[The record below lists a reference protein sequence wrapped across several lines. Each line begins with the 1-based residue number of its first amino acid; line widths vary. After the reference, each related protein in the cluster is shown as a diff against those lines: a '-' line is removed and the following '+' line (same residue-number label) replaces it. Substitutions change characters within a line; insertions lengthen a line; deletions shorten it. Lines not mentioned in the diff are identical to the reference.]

1 LIAGTSIAS
10 ITIWLLGCSPTAI
23 LPSGAFPQIYKNW
36 QKTACF
42 QQVVDAARF
51 PCAWTGRYF
60 RGTLKAPST
69 HMRRVKMTLAAHL
82 AELSEKHRLLER
94 KIQEELSRPGGDDT
108 QITRW
113 KLEKLKLKDEMA
125 KLQSGHTQH

>member
-1 LIAGTSIAS
+1 MT
-10 ITIWLLGCSPTAI
+10 TWLLGCQRTVT
-23 LPSGAFPQIYKNW
+23 LPIVFFPQFCKNW
-36 QKTACF
+36 QKRACF
-42 QQVVDAARF
+42 QQVVDAVGF
-51 PCAWTGRYF
+51 PCAWTGRYI

-125 KLQSGHTQH
+125 KLQNGHTQH